1 MPNQKL
7 AFGAIVVGVVLMAP
21 VAGAQ
26 APQPSAEADG
36 LLHVSL
42 TLSRPP
48 SSAYPPSLNP
58 QVIDLAFAPD
68 LSADAP
74 PHLALLAGTAGSHVR
89 LGTLEC
95 HRALRLGTITPDLA
109 TPIAITQADSEPD
122 EGAST
127 SRRSFELWL
136 TSDPHGW
143 ALEAHTNDGA
153 VIHQIP
159 LSHRAT
165 DIASPVFTAS
175 VAATAVTSG
184 RLGLRWGSHSWSADF
199 RFDVLPRAATP
210 LVGDTSAPDG
220 VQSDISLTSAGSPPA
235 IARRNRL
242 AERNETALVLAD
254 GSRIGVFFHKG
265 VDVEDEDY
273 GRLSGTA
280 EGDVVQLIR
289 AAPPRLKTDVTLR
302 FGQTALPTGNLA
314 AGFAGLYAV
323 WLRKVDSGWRLV
335 FNDEADSW
343 GTQYD
348 PAFDAAEVD
357 ADYSRVDGSFRPLGV
372 TLVPT
377 GDASGRVVVHW
388 GPHEWA
394 ADFLISR

>member
-1 MPNQKL
+1 MPAQKL
-7 AFGAIVVGVVLMAP
+7 TFGATVVGVVLMAP
-21 VAGAQ
+21 AVGAQ

-42 TLSRPP
+42 ALSRPP

-58 QVIDLAFAPD
+58 QVIDVAFAPD

-74 PHLALLAGTAGSHVR
+74 PHLALLAGTAGSRVR
-89 LGTLEC
+89 VGTLEAY
-95 HRALRLGTITPDLA
+95 RALRLGAITPDLS
-109 TPIAITQADSEPD
+109 TSIVVTLTNSEPD
-122 EGAST
+122 EGAT
-127 SRRSFELWL
+127 TMRSFELWL
-136 TSDPHGW
+136 TRDPQGW
-143 ALEAHTNDGA
+143 TLEAHGSDGGA
-153 VIHQIP
+153 VHQIP
-159 LSHRAT
+159 LSHRAA
-165 DIASPVFTAS
+165 DIPSPAFTAS
-175 VAATAVTSG
+175 VAATAVVSG
-184 RLGLRWGSHSWSADF
+184 RLGLRWGRHAWSADF
-199 RFDVLPRAATP
+199 RFDDLPRANNP
-210 LVGDTSAPDG
+210 LAQDTGAIDG
-220 VQSDISLTSAGSPPA
+220 VQSDIATSSAGSPPA

-242 AERNETALVLAD
+242 AERNETAVVLAD
-254 GSRIGVFFHKG
+254 GSRLSVFFHKA

-273 GRLSGTA
+273 ARLSETA

-289 AAPPRLKTDVTLR
+289 AAPPRLKTDVSLR

-323 WLRKVDSGWRLV
+323 WLRKVEDGWRLV
-335 FNDEADSW
+335 FNNEADSW

-357 ADYSRVDGSFRPLGV
+357 AEYSRTDGLVRPLGV
-372 TLVPT
+372 TLAPT
-377 GDASGRVVVHW
+377 GARSGRLIVHW